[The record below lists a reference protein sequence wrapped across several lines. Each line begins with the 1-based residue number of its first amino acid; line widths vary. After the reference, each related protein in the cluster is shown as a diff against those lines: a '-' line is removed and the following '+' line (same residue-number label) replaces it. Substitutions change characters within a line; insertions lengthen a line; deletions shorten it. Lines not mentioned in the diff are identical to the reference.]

1 MKKKQLSDIWLKA
14 AVVGSLWA
22 TVEIILGSF
31 FHNLRMPFAGTVLA
45 MISVM
50 LMVSFHRMWKV
61 KGLFWRAGVICAL
74 MKSISPSAVLLG
86 PMTGILTEALLM
98 EFFVRL
104 VGGNA
109 AGYLVGGA
117 IALMSTI
124 AHKIV
129 NLLIIYGFDFVNVLV
144 NLYDYAVQQI
154 GIENIQPE
162 TALGLLFGIYAL
174 LGIAAAI
181 TGMLTGKTQTYGGRE
196 KSISD
201 DQAAGGTNEY
211 FKLNPDQQ
219 FSLKLLF
226 FHMFAVMLCL
236 VVVGNY
242 SLLWGSVFIAAYVI
256 FSVLHYKRAMRHL
269 KRPFFWVQVV
279 LLTFLATMFYNGFQ
293 EGNVFNNEGLMAGLQ
308 MNVRAV
314 LILVGF
320 SALSVELRNPVIRA
334 VLMKRGL
341 AQLYLSLGL
350 AFTALPW
357 IVKNI
362 PPPGSLLKHPGSSIS
377 WMLSRADDLL
387 DWFSEKNRRP
397 EVIIITGERHEG
409 KTTFTKKL
417 VDELTAMGKA
427 VGGFLAPGTFENNRR
442 AAFKLLSIE
451 TGEEKPLCSIHF
463 SEGEQAGPFCFHPDG
478 QRFGKALLEPS
489 HITGL
494 EFVIVDEVG
503 PLELKGQGWAEA
515 IDQMMTVPNTTLV
528 LIVRRSLEE
537 AVRERWSAHNAIVY
551 DIGDRNPQDV
561 ARLLI

>member
-1 MKKKQLSDIWLKA
+1 MKKIQLSDIWLKA

-22 TVEIILGSF
+22 TIEIILGSF

-162 TALGLLFGIYAL
+162 TALGMLFGLYAL
-174 LGIAAAI
+174 LGIAASVA
-181 TGMLTGKTQTYGGRE
+181 GMLSGKIQYHEERRRG
-196 KSISD
+196 ISD
-201 DQAAGGTNEY
+201 EHTAGGINEY
-211 FKLNPDQQ
+211 FKLNPNQQ

-226 FHMFAVMLCL
+226 FHLFAVVLCL

-242 SLLWGSVFIAAYVI
+242 SLLWGSVFISAYVL
-256 FSVLHYKRAMRHL
+256 FSVLHYKRALRHL

-293 EGNVFNNEGLMAGLQ
+293 KGNVFSTEGLIAGLQ

-320 SALSVELRNPVIRA
+320 SSLSVELRNPVIRA
-334 VLMKRGL
+334 ILMKRGL
-341 AQLYLSLGL
+341 SQLYLSLGL
-350 AFTALPW
+350 AFSALPW
-357 IVKNI
+357 IIRNVPSPRRILKNPGRSI
-362 PPPGSLLKHPGSSIS
+362 SEMLSHAGSLLE
-377 WMLSRADDLL
+377 
-387 DWFSEKNRRP
+387 WFSEKNLRP
-397 EVIIITGERHEG
+397 DVVIITGERHEG

-417 VDELTAMGKA
+417 VDELVARGKA
-427 VGGFLAPGTFENNRR
+427 VGGFLAPGIFENNRR
-442 AAFKLLSIE
+442 AAFNLLSIE

-463 SEGEQAGPFCFHPDG
+463 SEGERAGPFRFHPDG
-478 QRFGKALLEPS
+478 QHFGKALLEPS
-489 HITGL
+489 RISGM
-494 EFVIVDEVG
+494 EFVVVDEVG

-515 IDQMMTVPNTTLV
+515 VDHLMTGQNMTLILV
-528 LIVRRSLEE
+528 VRKSLVE
-537 AVRERWSAHNAIVY
+537 AVRERWSPHNAVVY

-561 ARLLI
+561 ARWLI